1 MQMKYKIIEIFKDGG
16 SWTNNVLYET
26 KEEAIKVM
34 LEYMAEDEEVGE
46 NNIYKIVEEGI
57 I

>member
-1 MQMKYKIIEIFKDGG
+1 MKYKIIEIFKDG
-16 SWTNNVLYET
+16 SWSDNILYET

-46 NNIYKIVEEGI
+46 NNIYKIVEERD
-57 I
+57 

>member
-1 MQMKYKIIEIFKDGG
+1 MKYKIIEIFKDEG
-16 SWTNNVLYET
+16 SWTNGVLYET

-46 NNIYKIVEEGI
+46 NNIYKIVEEGTL
-57 I
+57 